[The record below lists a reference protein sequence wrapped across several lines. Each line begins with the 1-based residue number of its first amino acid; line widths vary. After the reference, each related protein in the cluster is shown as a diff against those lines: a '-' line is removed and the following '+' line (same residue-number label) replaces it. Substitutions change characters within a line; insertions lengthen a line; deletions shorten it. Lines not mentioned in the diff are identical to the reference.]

1 MPAIEITEA
10 AKPAYV
16 ITMATVGDIM
26 IAVRVVVMDMMKDMD
41 IMDTVVVMD
50 GGTTGGNELTS

>member
-1 MPAIEITEA
+1 MPAIEITAA

-26 IAVRVVVMDMMKDMD
+26 IAVRVVVMNVAKDMD
-41 IMDTVVVMD
+41 IMDMVVVME
-50 GGTTGGNELTS
+50 GGTIGGKELTS